1 MHQFQISPQWSNLFR
16 KWIRAIAD
24 RLDADY
30 NNWMEFRHTAIRL
43 LPIFIAGID
52 HDTNPVNVEKFLIQ
66 TTHRQMLQN
75 RSRDHQIIKEG
86 EKTAFTR
93 RSDFSFLRKGPA
105 DSLNQILLPRKCLFL
120 LIASFLASFTLQQND
135 ILFISASC
143 NAMKKRKRQ
152 QAAEPGKSTGQNTN
166 NQLQIGPKIFTHQ
179 RLSAIYFSLVLEHNS
194 NSFQSIEEDQETR
207 EEVFTNVKCTLSLHN
222 YRWLLQQLN
231 YVDCYTASHQI
242 DAASLCNSTTR
253 QHQIS
258 MSCNMG
264 ARARCCK
271 EFAISDRHVLK

>member
-1 MHQFQISPQWSNLFR
+1 MSQVDNLDEIADILMHQFQISPQWSNLFR

-93 RSDFSFLRKGPA
+93 RSDFSFLKKGPA
-105 DSLNQILLPRKCLFL
+105 DSLNQILLPRKGLFL

-152 QAAEPGKSTGQNTN
+152 QAAEPGKSTGHNTN

-194 NSFQSIEEDQETR
+194 NSFQSIEDDQETR
-207 EEVFTNVKCTLSLHN
+207 EEVFTHVSALSPCTSTVGS
-222 YRWLLQQLN
+222 Y
-231 YVDCYTASHQI
+231 
-242 DAASLCNSTTR
+242 NSSIT
-253 QHQIS
+253 
-258 MSCNMG
+258 
-264 ARARCCK
+264 
-271 EFAISDRHVLK
+271 